1 MFPMPEKHVPI
12 TALSIIILPFTNEVV
27 SFGLFP
33 FFTVASVFLLV
44 LFLRRAFIKH
54 ALIPLKQDVTRY
66 TFNTFPGSLV
76 FNTVY
81 GRERCTFIDKIAF
94 LFRRYPHY
102 NTYHITED
110 LLL

>member
-1 MFPMPEKHVPI
+1 MRLS
-12 TALSIIILPFTNEVV
+12 ALACFHFYSCF
-27 SFGLFP
+27 S
-33 FFTVASVFLLV
+33 FFTGLVFKA
-44 LFLRRAFIKH
+44 AFIKH

-94 LFRRYPHY
+94 LFRRYAHY

-110 LLL
+110 WLL

>member
-33 FFTVASVFLLV
+33 FLQLLQFFSLVF
-44 LFLRRAFIKH
+44 FLRQAIIEH

-81 GRERCTFIDKIAF
+81 GRERCTFIEKIAF
-94 LFRRYPHY
+94 LFRRYAHY
-102 NTYHITED
+102 NMYHITED
-110 LLL
+110 LFL